1 MKNNKIDPNTKSEII
16 NICHNVLKENKKTL
30 ILQYHQKIL
39 ERLPEPIKKQISY
52 DLFEKINLKNFPLFS
67 KNFSADSLQKIPK
80 FFTKKKFHQNQNIL
94 TEGSLDDKS
103 LFLIVKGKAIICL
116 PLKEET
122 MKIKKK
128 YDIIGFE
135 NFFGD
140 KPMSFTVKAL
150 TKKVT
155 VLKLSQNDFLRVV
168 KENQEDYDKFC
179 EIRDKIQLQM
189 NFEDLN
195 MNCKLCFARNHDE
208 THCPLILRIFNKKF
222 HIQKL
227 SFYQENNNKRLPY
240 SSRKKNKTRF
250 LISKKALIINFQE
263 KYFSK
268 SDFDGSEN
276 DEIEE
281 RFFSSSLEDF
291 IRKSMELDKIN
302 LKRKENYFPQNHYK
316 KIIYEYNEMISNKRK
331 EKENSLNSLFFFSNF
346 SVDIASRH
354 NNKLGIGFDHIER
367 KNS

>member
-1 MKNNKIDPNTKSEII
+1 
-16 NICHNVLKENKKTL
+16 
-30 ILQYHQKIL
+30 
-39 ERLPEPIKKQISY
+39 
-52 DLFEKINLKNFPLFS
+52 
-67 KNFSADSLQKIPK
+67 
-80 FFTKKKFHQNQNIL
+80 
-94 TEGSLDDKS
+94 
-103 LFLIVKGKAIICL
+103 
-116 PLKEET
+116 

-208 THCPLILRIFNKKF
+208 THCPLISRIFNKKF

-227 SFYQENNNKRLPY
+227 SFYQETNNKRLPY

-263 KYFSK
+263 KYSSK

-276 DEIEE
+276 DESEE
-281 RFFSSSLEDF
+281 RFFSNSSESL
-291 IRKSMELDKIN
+291 IRKPMELDKIK

-331 EKENSLNSLFFFSNF
+331 EKENSLNSLFFSSNF
-346 SVDIASRH
+346 FDIPKYY
-354 NNKLGIGFDHIER
+354 NKLSIRFGHNER
-367 KNS
+367 KNY